1 MKDIDIPLPKPA
13 LPRGAAKRSGYLTR
27 LVASQGFQAWAARFP
42 LTRRLVRSEG
52 EAMFD
57 LVAGFCHSQ
66 ILQAVVRLQ
75 IPQLLLERELSAD
88 ALALEVDIPQER
100 LQVLLAAAT
109 SLQLIKQR
117 RSGRFALTTRGAAL
131 AGVPGLPGM
140 IAHHYVLYRDLAD
153 PVAFFR
159 GDVDTELAAF
169 WPYVF
174 GAGGA
179 TDPTT
184 TATYSQLMADSQVL
198 VAEDTLAAVKLSD
211 SRHILDIGGGTG
223 AFLAA
228 VGAAHPHLQM
238 TLFDLPAVAP
248 AAATRF
254 KNANLTE
261 RTRIVPG
268 SFRDDPLPQGADI
281 VSLVRVLY
289 DHADE
294 TVIALLRSVH
304 DALPIGGRV
313 LISEPMTGGDAPQRA
328 GDAYFA
334 LYCMAMRTGC
344 ARSQVQIAALLA
356 QAGFGHIQT
365 PKSRRSFI
373 TAVVEGVRQS

>member
-1 MKDIDIPLPKPA
+1 MKDVDIPLPDPA

-27 LVASQGFQAWAARFP
+27 LVASRGFQSWAARFP
-42 LTRRLVRSEG
+42 LTRRLVKSEG

-66 ILQAVVRLQ
+66 VLQAFVRLNMHH
-75 IPQLLLERELSAD
+75 LLLEHELSAE
-88 ALALEVDIPQER
+88 ALALEVDIPRQR

-109 SLQLIKQR
+109 SLQLIKR
-117 RSGRFALTTRGAAL
+117 RKSGRYALTTRGAAL
-131 AGVPGLPGM
+131 AGVPGLAGM
-140 IAHHYVLYRDLAD
+140 IDHHDILYLDLAD

-179 TDPTT
+179 TDPHT
-184 TATYSQLMADSQVL
+184 TATYSQLMAESQVL
-198 VAEDTLAAVKLSD
+198 VAEDTLAMVDLSK
-211 SRHILDIGGGTG
+211 HQQILDVGGGTG

-228 VGAAHPHLQM
+228 FGAAYPSCQM

-248 AAATRF
+248 AAGERF
-254 KNANLTE
+254 AQAGMSDRVE
-261 RTRIVPG
+261 IVPG
-268 SFRDDPLPQGADI
+268 SFRDDALPKGADLI
-281 VSLVRVLY
+281 SLVRVLY
-289 DHADE
+289 DHADD
-294 TVIALLRSVH
+294 TVAALLKAVH
-304 DALPIGGRV
+304 DALPPGGRV

-334 LYCMAMRTGC
+334 LYCMAMRTGE
-344 ARSQVQIAALLA
+344 ARSQLQIAELLRK
-356 QAGFGHIQT
+356 AGFAEIRT
-365 PKSRRSFI
+365 PRARRPFI
-373 TAVVEGVRQS
+373 TSIVTGVRKS